1 MLHPWK
7 NLAIGCG
14 LALLVPLG
22 ARSAAEQPV
31 FSDTAALSV
40 DAFTEAVLSV
50 NAGLDAMRAA
60 VAEATAR
67 IEPAGSLDD
76 PMLSISVAPNTFG
89 SEMVDGGRGQI
100 QVSQALPW
108 WGTLDARE
116 AAARAEAEAARQ
128 DVEALRLRLQS
139 MARGA
144 FADWAF
150 VHRSLAINAS
160 NQAVLADL
168 RSIARVR
175 YATGQAPQ
183 QDVLQADVERALLR
197 QQALELE
204 RQRTSVQ
211 ARMNALLNRPPSAAM
226 PAPADLPNPVD
237 LPPQELVAERAS
249 AVHPQLERLEFQQR
263 AAEAQAQLA
272 QKARYPE
279 FRLNAGYNSLW
290 ENNDLRTT
298 VGVSINIPL
307 DQGKRNAAI
316 DGARAR
322 IRRTA
327 RMLDDQRAG
336 VLAELATAYAAVRE
350 AAESLALYREE
361 LVPLAL
367 NTLEVAKAD
376 YTGGRGDF
384 LNVLTAERNRL
395 NTELKQAQI
404 HAAYLRRLAELER
417 AAGGPLDVVS
427 STATSTR

>member
-1 MLHPWK
+1 VLHRWK
-7 NLAIGCG
+7 NLAIGGG

-22 ARSAAEQPV
+22 ATSAAEQPV
-31 FSDTAALSV
+31 FSDTSALNV
-40 DAFTEAVLSV
+40 DAFGEAVLSA
-50 NAGLDAMRAA
+50 NAGLQAMQEAVVEAA
-60 VAEATAR
+60 AR

-76 PMLSISVAPNTFG
+76 PMLSVSVAPNTFG
-89 SEMVDGGRGQI
+89 SQTINGGRGQM
-100 QVSQALPW
+100 QMSQSLPW

-116 AAARAEAEAARQ
+116 AAARAEAEVARE
-128 DVEALRLRLQS
+128 DVEALRLRLRAV
-139 MARGA
+139 ARSV

-150 VHRSLAINAS
+150 VHHSLAVNEA

-183 QDVLQADVERALLR
+183 QDVLQADVERTLLR

-204 RQRTSVQ
+204 RQRTSIQ
-211 ARMNALLNRPPSAAM
+211 ARMNALLNRAPNALIAL
-226 PAPADLPNPVD
+226 PADLPGPID
-237 LPPQELVAERAS
+237 LPPQELIAERAL
-249 AVHPQLERLEFQQR
+249 AGHPQLERLEFQQR
-263 AAEAQAQLA
+263 AAEAQEQLA

-290 ENNDLRTT
+290 ENNDLRAV

-307 DQGKRNAAI
+307 DQGKRRAAI

-327 RMLDDQRAG
+327 RMLDDHRAG
-336 VLAELATAYAAVRE
+336 VLADLATAYAGVRE
-350 AAESLALYREE
+350 AAESLALYRDE

-367 NTLEVAKAD
+367 NTLEVAKTD

-395 NTELKQAQI
+395 NTELKQAHLQ
-404 HAAYLRRLAELER
+404 AAYLRRLAELER
-417 AAGGPLDVVS
+417 AAGGPLERPS
-427 STATSTR
+427 STAMSTR